1 MLQRSKQSVL
11 VGLTAGL
18 LLAGAGAYA
27 ISLNG
32 IRQPVSSDLPVI
44 TFTRLAQAVAPAPA
58 TPPAEP
64 SAATTEPAVLEPT
77 DSPVTSTA
85 VRATPKREVIAPEV
99 REEDGDD
106 HDSSDSSSSKETSP
120 AAKPAD
126 GESSG
131 EQVPEEHHD

>member
-44 TFTRLAQAVAPAPA
+44 TFTRLAEAVTPAPT

-64 SAATTEPAVLEPT
+64 SATATEPAVLEPT
-77 DSPVTSTA
+77 DPPNGSATL
-85 VRATPKREVIAPEV
+85 RATPKREVIAPEV
-99 REEDGDD
+99 REEDADG
-106 HDSSDSSSSKETSP
+106 HDSSDSSSKETSP
-120 AAKPAD
+120 AAKSTD
-126 GESSG
+126 GESST
-131 EQVPEEHHD
+131 EQTPEEHHD